1 MALYTLVG
9 NLSLYKCSALL
20 PVCVVRVEGGME
32 GRTELPGDE
41 MGSGF

>member
-20 PVCVVRVEGGME
+20 PVCVVRVEG
-32 GRTELPGDE
+32 RTELPGDE